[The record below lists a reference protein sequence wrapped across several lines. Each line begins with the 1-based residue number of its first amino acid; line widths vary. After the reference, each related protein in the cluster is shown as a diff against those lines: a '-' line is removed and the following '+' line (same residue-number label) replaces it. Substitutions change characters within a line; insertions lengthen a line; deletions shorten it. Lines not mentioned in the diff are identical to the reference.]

1 MFSLEQLIA
10 MDTAALQLF
19 EVEAALRDPENHD
32 TPGAIPPLL
41 LAHGRLQ
48 WEYDMVFDVAAIRG
62 LIAMAKSSLTKI
74 PIGTA
79 S

>member
-41 LAHGRLQ
+41 IEQNRLR
-48 WEYDMVFDVAAIRG
+48 WEYDMVFDVIAIRG

-74 PIGTA
+74 TIDTT